1 MKKDKALAVAG
12 SYLRAAFAS
21 VLTVYLSGVTD
32 NKALATAFIA
42 SIAAPILKW
51 LDPKETAFGK
61 GSK

>member
-1 MKKDKALAVAG
+1 MKKDKVLAVTG

-21 VLTVYLSGVTD
+21 VLTVYLSGTTD
-32 NKALATAFIA
+32 SKAL
-42 SIAAPILKW
+42 IAAFVASVAAPLLKW